1 MKNIVLCFAICIT
14 LCGCGLFKDNYK
26 YTIMYKIHYKYHNIN
41 IKDSSPKDCFL
52 CIKEKQKQK
61 SNDFV
66 ILSF

>member
-1 MKNIVLCFAICIT
+1 
-14 LCGCGLFKDNYK
+14 
-26 YTIMYKIHYKYHNIN
+26 MYKIHYKYHNIN